1 MLVSFSLEQFWI
13 YTITIKWCVIDIL
26 KSSATPRMLCVLT
39 RPLLHMDKLNGSS
52 ALFRVNIENTIIR
65 KQCLGVKA
73 FYPTGAQ
80 ECCIQLSFN
89 ILYTNLCEV
98 RYKC

>member
-1 MLVSFSLEQFWI
+1 MVCHRHFEKFGHRKNARRFDKATFAYGQIKWLLGSFS
-13 YTITIKWCVIDIL
+13 
-26 KSSATPRMLCVLT
+26 
-39 RPLLHMDKLNGSS
+39 
-52 ALFRVNIENTIIR
+52 NIENTIIR

-73 FYPTGAQ
+73 FYPTGTQ